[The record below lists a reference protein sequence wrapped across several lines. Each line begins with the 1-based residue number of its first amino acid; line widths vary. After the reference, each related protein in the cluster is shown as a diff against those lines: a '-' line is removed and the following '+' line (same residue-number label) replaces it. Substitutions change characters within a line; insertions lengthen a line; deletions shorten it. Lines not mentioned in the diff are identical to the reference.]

1 MRRKFRNSLYPI
13 FLWGILFTSCNQP
26 QPVRFAGYR
35 NIHFSNQG
43 FSTGVI
49 QMDAAFYNPN
59 SYPMKIK
66 DAHLNVFI
74 NHLPFG
80 EITQDSL
87 RLMPAKDTFF
97 MPVSVKINLIDF
109 IQKAASLSGSDS
121 ILLEANGS
129 CKIGKAGVFIKMPL
143 HYKSKEVLNIF

>member
-1 MRRKFRNSLYPI
+1 
-13 FLWGILFTSCNQP
+13 
-26 QPVRFAGYR
+26 
-35 NIHFSNQG
+35 
-43 FSTGVI
+43 
-49 QMDAAFYNPN
+49 
-59 SYPMKIK
+59 MKIK

-87 RLMPAKDTFF
+87 RLMPEKDTFF